1 MFITFEGIDG
11 SGKST
16 QILLLRKY
24 LVNNGHK
31 VVTLREPGGT
41 ELSEHIRGVLLNKKL
56 EVSDVSELLL
66 FQAARADL
74 VERIVKPMLEEGRI
88 ILSDRFFDST
98 TAYQG
103 YGRGLDLEIVKK
115 SNQIGSQGVYPNITF
130 YLKLERN
137 VAQERRTNEEQDR
150 MELSGDE
157 FYNRVID
164 GYEKL
169 AKTEDRFITLDASK
183 GIKEIH
189 DQVVEEIEKKLNNN
203 NLRN

>member
-169 AKTEDRFITLDASK
+169 AETEDRFITLDASK

-203 NLRN
+203 N

>member
-24 LVNNGHK
+24 LVVNGHK

-41 ELSEHIRGVLLNKKL
+41 ELSEHIRTVLLNKKL
-56 EVSDVSELLL
+56 EVSDISELLL

-74 VERIVKPMLEEGRI
+74 VERIVKPMLDEDRI
-88 ILSDRFFDST
+88 VLSDRFFDST

-103 YGRGLDLEIVKK
+103 YGRGLDLEIVEK
-115 SNQIGSQGVYPNITF
+115 SNQIGSQGVLPDITF

-137 VAQERRTNEEQDR
+137 EASQRRGDDEKDR

-157 FYNRVID
+157 FYSRVID
-164 GYEKL
+164 GYDKL
-169 AKTEDRFITLDASK
+169 ANKESRFITLDASK
-183 GIKEIH
+183 EIKEIH
-189 DQVVEEIEKKLNNN
+189 DKVVEEIEKKLHNND
-203 NLRN
+203 

>member
-24 LVNNGHK
+24 LVVNGHK

-41 ELSEHIRGVLLNKKL
+41 ELSEHIRTVLLNKKL

-74 VERIVKPMLEEGRI
+74 VERIVKPMLAEGRI
-88 ILSDRFFDST
+88 VLSDRFYDST

-103 YGRGLDLEIVKK
+103 YGRGLDLEIVEK
-115 SNQIGSQGVYPNITF
+115 SNQIGSQGVLPDITF
-130 YLKLERN
+130 YLKLERD
-137 VAQERRTNEEQDR
+137 VASERRGDDEKDR

-157 FYNRVID
+157 FYGRVID
-164 GYEKL
+164 GYNKL
-169 AKTEDRFITLDASK
+169 AAKESRFITLDASK
-183 GIKEIH
+183 DIKEIH
-189 DQVVEEIEKKLNNN
+189 DNVVEEIEKQLNNN
-203 NLRN
+203 

>member
-41 ELSEHIRGVLLNKKL
+41 ELSEYIRGVLLNKKL

-157 FYNRVID
+157 FYSRVID

-169 AKTEDRFITLDASK
+169 AETEDRFITLDASK

-203 NLRN
+203 N

>member
-88 ILSDRFFDST
+88 VLSDRFYDST

-103 YGRGLDLEIVKK
+103 YGRGLDLEIVEK
-115 SNQIGSQGVYPNITF
+115 SNQIGSHGVLPNITF
-130 YLKLERN
+130 YLKLERSI
-137 VAQERRTNEEQDR
+137 AQDRRTNEEQDR

-169 AKTEDRFITLDASK
+169 AEKEDRFVTLDASQE
-183 GIKEIH
+183 IKEIH
-189 DQVVEEIEKKLNNN
+189 DKVVQEIEKRLNYNN
-203 NLRN
+203 

>member
-41 ELSEHIRGVLLNKKL
+41 ELSEHIREVLLNKKL

-88 ILSDRFFDST
+88 VLSDRFFDST

-115 SNQIGSQGVYPNITF
+115 SNQIGSQGVFPNITF
-130 YLKLERN
+130 YLKLERK
-137 VAQERRTNEEQDR
+137 VAQSRRTNEEQDR
-150 MELSGDE
+150 MELSGDD

-169 AKTEDRFITLDASK
+169 AESEERFITLDASK
-183 GIKEIH
+183 GIKDIH
-189 DQVVEEIEKKLNNN
+189 DRVVEEIENKLNTNN
-203 NLRN
+203 

>member
-150 MELSGDE
+150 MELSGDD

-169 AKTEDRFITLDASK
+169 AETEDRFITLDASK

-189 DQVVEEIEKKLNNN
+189 DQVVEEIEKRIK
-203 NLRN
+203 

>member
-88 ILSDRFFDST
+88 VLSDRFYDST

-103 YGRGLDLEIVKK
+103 YGRGLDLEIVEK
-115 SNQIGSQGVYPNITF
+115 SNQIGSQGVLPNITF
-130 YLKLERN
+130 YLKLERSI
-137 VAQERRTNEEQDR
+137 AQDRRTNEEQDR

-169 AKTEDRFITLDASK
+169 AEKEDRFVTLDASEE
-183 GIKEIH
+183 IKEIH
-189 DQVVEEIEKKLNNN
+189 DKVVQEIEKKLNYNN
-203 NLRN
+203 

>member
-164 GYEKL
+164 GYGKL